1 MQRFWQFFTT
11 VLGVIFRHPITGMS
25 VISHLPDGKIVLV
38 RRRDNGKWAIPGG
51 IVNWGE
57 NLRTSAMRELE
68 EETGLQLI
76 KVDRLVGIYSDPHRD
91 PRIHSICV
99 VVAVQAEGVIS
110 VQDDSEIIEAK
121 AFDVRDLPL
130 GGMSHD
136 HDQQLQDYF
145 DGLTVLA

>member
-1 MQRFWQFFTT
+1 MHRFWQFFTT

-25 VISHLPDGKIVLV
+25 VISHLPDGRIVLV

-57 NLRTSAMRELE
+57 NLRISAERELE
-68 EETGLQLI
+68 EETGLQLV
-76 KVDRLVGIYSDPHRD
+76 KVDRLVGIYSDPRRD

-99 VVAVQAEGVIS
+99 VVAVQAEGRIA
-110 VQDDSEIIEAK
+110 VQDDSEIIEAR
-121 AFDVRDLPL
+121 AFNVEELPL

-145 DGLTVLA
+145 QGLTVLA

>member
-25 VISHLPDGKIVLV
+25 VISHLPDGSIVLV

-57 NLRTSAMRELE
+57 NLRTSAARELE

-76 KVDRLVGIYSDPHRD
+76 KVDRLVGIYSDPRRD

-99 VVAVQAEGVIS
+99 VVAVQAEGRIA
-110 VQDDSEIIEAK
+110 VQDGSEIIEARAFK
-121 AFDVRDLPL
+121 AEDLPL

-145 DGLTVLA
+145 DGLTILA

>member
-1 MQRFWQFFTT
+1 MERVWQFFTT

-25 VISHLPDGKIVLV
+25 VISHLPDGSIVLV

-57 NLRTSAMRELE
+57 TLETSAERELE
-68 EETGLQLI
+68 EETGLQMR
-76 KVDRLVGIYSDPHRD
+76 KVNRLVGIYSDPRRD
-91 PRIHSICV
+91 SRIHSICV
-99 VVAVQAEGVIS
+99 VVSVQAEGTIAVR
-110 VQDDSEIIEAK
+110 DKSEIIEAR
-121 AFDVRDLPL
+121 AFPVEELPL

-145 DGLTVLA
+145 DGLTVFA